1 MPTVQIPGV
10 GDVSF
15 PDTMSQDEISNVI
28 RTKILPDSSTPAPA
42 KAEPGIASEIGSILK
57 SGAGQGIAGLGKLGQ
72 YAGIGGKGLEE
83 YGAGMTKSAT
93 EALSPGTQAA
103 LQRQFIKE
111 APEGQGLFGYQLG
124 DAKLTDIPAQFLQSV
139 PVMAGTMAAA
149 AGATLLAPEAAVA
162 GVGTGVLGLLG
173 RVGLG
178 KVAGRIVTAAGA
190 EAGAAEALA
199 GKLAIN
205 TLTGNV
211 AEGLAAAGSSGIE
224 TEKAIYDFA
233 KSNPDGFFRSP
244 IGQQALKDANG
255 DREKAI
261 DLGAFRAGR
270 SAAAL
275 TGVSTAIL
283 ATPGSAFESLA
294 VFGKGAKAGRLHSAI
309 MGGITEG
316 PAQELP
322 QGSAEQY
329 IQNLQRIQA
338 GEEISPGK
346 GVLEAGVQGAIIGT
360 PIGGALGAVTGAA
373 PLDAKPDAAPSDR
386 RLIALSQQYVSG
398 LDPAEAGYQD
408 RVIDAYH
415 RAAKDVEGSVTEGE
429 ELTVHNPM
437 GRSFDATVVGKN
449 DGRTVIKIDAIDPEK
464 TFTLGEEYT
473 VNNPS
478 QSGIVQPATDTE
490 PAKIVSP
497 QSLSQEDLT
506 AKLIQYHNIV
516 EQHQKEEPKPEHY
529 SAQRIY
535 SALWTEDQRRFDEA
549 NKKTE
554 EPAVEPAA
562 NEAPIVKKPV
572 KPVVTPIVTT
582 PVQGAA
588 TPVKEEV
595 VAEPIVEPVKETP
608 VVEQKAET
616 QAAADSVEFDE
627 DAIDAEA
634 EAQAAEQDKA
644 DAVAVAAENT
654 ATTLANSTKAEEKAA
669 AKVAKKAEND
679 AAKAAEKARL
689 KIYNPLNRALDEFG
703 LMNPDEGTRDD
714 PNPDRALIKL
724 GILKLA
730 KKIADLGYMGKDDL
744 SRFAKE
750 TKSKG
755 ADLTDAIGT
764 IRDVVESSVGRESTP
779 QSRISTKESRAPK
792 KKVADKAKYQLH
804 KGHELM
810 AKIREKESK
819 ALFDKA
825 LPRVAKL
832 IADRMEKLG
841 LRVNSKILANI
852 ARGGDEVNGN
862 YLNKLIKLAI
872 AGRSD
877 KQIMSTLD
885 HESIHAMRELGMITP
900 EEFNN
905 LKKLAD
911 KKGWLK
917 KFYIQSE
924 YDKNG
929 KEISK
934 GRYEDFDPS
943 EAQLKEKGLSR
954 EAWILDAQ
962 YEEAIADAFATYAN
976 GRSPVLGYT
985 NNLPVYVYKKELNI
999 AGQPVGIINR
1009 ILRTLRIIKDV
1020 AGEDAIF
1027 KRIEESPREANA
1039 DKLKAETASPKL
1051 SVSKADLGRE
1061 KTGQLYE
1068 VYNRK
1073 TGKVVGGP
1081 YQTRSAARSGVDRN
1095 DNKYGG
1101 YAHDVREVQEFGSDE
1116 GPEPTKQDLKK
1127 AREEEKL
1134 EALDEAGVNQKFS
1147 VAPAIS
1153 KNIVQNKNG
1162 LYIYKGKLPESFYKW
1177 FGKSVATDDDGY
1189 PLVMFHGTARDISKF
1204 KQKQADAI
1212 FVTLDTHVAF
1222 NFSELSRAWVRDH
1235 LDQFIAPEVQE
1246 EIRDEAR
1253 AKADASSSEYKQM
1266 VFIEELDRLINNE
1279 LPSENNIM
1287 PLFVRAENPFDY
1299 DNKDHIDALKKQLD
1313 KYAKVSKKDA
1323 DLLNEV
1329 FGKVKKGEWESIELS
1344 LVQKAIKAEGFDSF
1358 YAEEEGHKNLA
1369 VYDPNQ
1375 VKSVT
1380 GNSGEYS
1387 RESEDIRESVAPKL
1401 KKTSDVGHKRELTS
1415 GRYVGAPDWVGNS
1428 PQQLAV
1434 LRTKLRRFAM
1444 EGEAGRYWY
1453 ENSSRAIMAMA
1464 GGDKVEAERIVSLI
1478 ALYSPNATVP
1488 ANTSMALT
1496 AYYQWKSGVP
1506 IKAGFGDANRK
1517 AESLLKSGKVWSGI
1531 KTNAFYQNLME
1542 EIDPSKNSEENATMD
1557 MWMALAFDYGLKSL
1571 DQGPKYQFSRRE
1583 IQSLAKELGWKP
1595 HQVQAAIWTAIKS
1608 RIDSIRQELR
1618 AEEVKRGWVRYKVN
1632 PIKDG
1637 NIKKEKNVKAFSI
1650 FNIDS
1655 LAGLNTSSE
1664 YLYGTTG
1671 SVDPIKF
1678 NESIKPQNKYDHF
1691 KLAHKMGLE
1700 YKLNK
1705 ADIEAGK
1712 YDFSNALADRA
1723 VQMSYDSIPDGATG
1737 VLPGSSG
1744 ASTDRQMEHLLALE
1758 RALTGADGKD
1768 LIAEAVGLP
1777 TGIKV
1782 FGYSAWEGNIGA
1794 GGQMFLPVALEGSGN
1809 QRVIKVEAKKLLDQA
1824 AALRGL
1830 LLNKKAIVY
1839 HVPVF
1844 DSSIA
1849 QHNGV
1854 DIRTNRSLTENEM
1867 VVLYRAFNEKFDTL
1881 ELAPGYTQNGA
1892 RVLNFVDKIDNL
1904 DYIKGV
1910 NEIVAKLPEDF
1921 GGGVVD
1927 SRTYRSEG
1935 DRISNDWERN
1945 PNGESYIETL
1955 RKGRPDLLQRV
1966 AVLQSR
1972 VNSVNKEFS
1981 KKYGWGN
1988 PERQQNR
1995 GRLSVAPR
2003 LGDRGEGREKSGRI
2017 TPLQGSPS
2025 VPSVNGPDSRIVA
2038 VAQRYARDNGIDL
2051 KRQAE
2056 YVEVDPVR
2064 GERLANAYVA
2074 MLHAPQDPVVK
2085 EAYSNLIKQTTAQY
2099 RALEAAGYKFWFI
2112 NFEKP
2117 TNQKYAES
2125 PWNAIRDLR
2134 ANQEMG
2140 VFPTTSGYG
2149 TNEFDVSNNPMLEDT
2164 GIKWPDGGIDGPL
2177 KTVLANDLFRAVH
2190 DAFGHGLEG
2199 AGFRADGEE
2208 NAFQAH
2214 IRMYTGSAKGAITS
2228 ETRGQNS
2235 EVNFGPNA
2243 EFNRT
2248 ASGADTIY
2256 ADQKTGLMPKWTWT
2270 EGIAKDEPEFR
2281 ELDAEQDAEMF
2292 RKTVDRVKRGRKMA
2306 FPLHVH
2312 DVETYRNAR
2321 LFLSED
2327 KESGFALMGDEIGS
2341 FFSGGGGQAYPTL
2354 RLAVEEG
2361 GRRIDAYRSIMPKV
2375 LGKAGFRPVARVAFD
2390 PSQATDIWDYKKF
2403 EQFQG
2408 GTPDLVFFV
2417 YDSISKKSEQV
2428 EELVKKTPLVQY
2440 DEALALQAEAAGE
2453 LPKQSVAPKLTI
2465 SPYIGATG
2473 SFGGSQI
2480 PTTFAAPAA
2489 SKLTDHIYTWADK
2502 FVDLKNLQVE
2512 IEKTIGQLDDQ
2523 YNALQKEELY
2533 HAKVAKQ
2540 ILDFMRQE
2548 VAPLYEA
2555 MKEENI
2561 TSEQLNK
2568 YVHNRH
2574 AEERNDQIDKVNQ
2587 GVVQGIVGKG
2597 SGITTKDAR
2606 DYLNNQLTAQEKVSL
2621 ERVAKL
2627 VDGIME
2633 KTRKLMVSSG
2643 LEEQETI
2650 DAWEGTYKHYVP
2662 LERVMGDPDE
2672 TNTGFTGQ
2680 GQGYSVS
2687 KSVKRALGSTLD
2699 VEHIIANV
2707 LATRERTIVRAEK
2720 NEIDKALYGLAIKAP
2735 NPNVWIAVDPDLPK
2749 NKRKNLASLL
2759 ATFGGFTIKEAQNIA
2774 AFPETRSVDRKTGF
2788 VTKGRNP
2795 NLAKADNVLHLMIKG
2810 KEKLIFFNPRNQQAN
2825 RLVRTLKNL
2834 DTANLARGLQTVGAI
2849 TRYFS
2854 AVNTQYNPIFGVIN
2868 LIRDVQTGLINL
2880 ESTPIAG
2887 MQKQV
2892 ASDFMPAIKGI
2903 WSQLR
2908 AEAKGGNGTG
2918 KWAAL
2923 FKEFEQYGGPTGYRD
2938 MFASSDDRA
2947 KMIESEI
2954 KALSRGKI
2962 KSGLA
2967 GIGSMLSDYNTA
2979 FENGVRLAAYKAAID
2994 KGLSKEKAASL
3005 AKNLT
3010 VNFNRKGDIALQAGA
3025 LYAFFN
3031 ASVQG
3036 TARILQTM
3044 TRIENGKIVITPLGK
3059 KIIRGGFLLGVVQAV
3074 ALAAAGF
3081 DDDNPPPFVR
3091 EKNIIIPLMNGKY
3104 LTIPM
3109 PLGFN
3114 LLPNLSRNITE
3125 WAMSGFKDTPKRTI
3139 SLLESVLTGL
3149 NPFGGGFSVQTLVPT
3164 VIDPIVALYGNKDAF
3179 GRRIA
3184 KEDFSSLR
3192 ETPGYLRT
3200 KDTATPWSKGLSE
3213 FLNYASGGTQHMKG
3227 AISPTP
3233 DQIDYLIGQATGGV
3247 GRELGKIAQT
3257 VSSTVTGE
3265 ELPSTKI
3272 PLVSRFYGDTEEA
3285 ASQSN
3290 KYYTNLSRINSY
3302 AAEIKGRRDKPGTGT
3317 VAEFIKDVPEAR
3329 LVPLAKSTYSAIQ
3342 EIEKLKKKAIER
3354 NLPKER
3360 IRQFEK
3366 LSQERMKQFNRRVDA
3381 FQQ

>member
-28 RTKILPDSSTPAPA
+28 RTRILPGSNAPA
-42 KAEPGIASEIGSILK
+42 KAEPGVASEIGSILK
-57 SGAGQGIAGLGKLGQ
+57 SGAGQGIASLGKLGQ

-162 GVGTGVLGLLG
+162 GVGTGVLGLLS

-178 KVAGRIVTAAGA
+178 KVAGRIATAAGPG
-190 EAGAAEALA
+190 AGAAEALA

-205 TLTGNV
+205 TLAGNV
-211 AEGLAAAGSSGIE
+211 GEGLAAAGSSGIE

-244 IGQQALKDANG
+244 IGQQALKDADG

-294 VFGKGAKAGRLHSAI
+294 VFGKGAKSGRLHSAI

-386 RLIALSQQYVSG
+386 RLIALNQQYISG

-408 RVIDAYH
+408 KVIDAYH
-415 RAAKDVEGSVTEGE
+415 RAAKDVEDSVTNGE

-437 GRSFDATVVGKN
+437 GRSYDATVVGKN
-449 DGRTVIKIDAIDPEK
+449 NAGRTVIKIDGIDPEK

-478 QSGIVQPATDTE
+478 QSGVVQPATDTE

-497 QSLSQEDLT
+497 QSLSQKDLT
-506 AKLIQYHNIV
+506 AKLDQYNDIV

-529 SAQRIY
+529 AAQRIA
-535 SALWTEDQRRFDEA
+535 SALSAENQRRFDEE
-549 NKKTE
+549 NKKPE
-554 EPAVEPAA
+554 EPVKAAPRAV
-562 NEAPIVKKPV
+562 APVVKPKAV
-572 KPVVTPIVTT
+572 KPVVATVVTT
-582 PVQGAA
+582 PVKDA
-588 TPVKEEV
+588 TTPLKEEV
-595 VAEPIVEPVKETP
+595 VEEPIVETVQEAPA
-608 VVEQKAET
+608 AE
-616 QAAADSVEFDE
+616 QAAAPTVSDEQNAATQAEADFVEFDE
-627 DAIDAEA
+627 NAIDAEA
-634 EAQAAEQDKA
+634 EVEAVEQDKV

-654 ATTLANSTKAEEKAA
+654 ATTLAKSTKAEEKAA
-669 AKVAKKAEND
+669 AKAAKKAEND
-679 AAKAAEKARL
+679 AAKAAEKTRL
-689 KIYNPLNRALDEFG
+689 KIYNPLNKALDEFE

-714 PNPDRALIKL
+714 PNPDRAQIKL

-730 KKIADLGYMGKDDL
+730 KKIADLGYMDKDNL
-744 SRFAKE
+744 SRFVKE

-755 ADLTDAIGT
+755 ADLTDAIGN

-792 KKVADKAKYQLH
+792 KKVADKGKYQLH
-804 KGHELM
+804 KIHELM

-832 IADRMEKLG
+832 VADRMEKMGLG
-841 LRVNSKILANI
+841 KYVNSKILANI
-852 ARGGDEVNGN
+852 ARGGDEKNGS

-943 EAQLKEKGLSR
+943 EAQLKENGLSR
-954 EAWILDAQ
+954 EEWILDAQ

-976 GRSPVLGYT
+976 GRSPVLGYS

-1009 ILRTLRIIKDV
+1009 ILKTLRIIKDV

-1027 KRIEESPREANA
+1027 KRIQESPREATNLEN
-1039 DKLKAETASPKL
+1039 KETAPKL

-1101 YAHDVREVQEFGSDE
+1101 YAHDIREV
-1116 GPEPTKQDLKK
+1116 
-1127 AREEEKL
+1127 EEDK
-1134 EALDEAGVNQKFS
+1134 KFS
-1147 VAPAIS
+1147 VAPTIS
-1153 KNIVQNKNG
+1153 KNIVQNDKG

-1204 KQKQADAI
+1204 KPKQADAI
-1212 FVTLDTHVAF
+1212 FVTLDKKVAF
-1222 NFSELSRAWVRDH
+1222 NFSELSRAWVLDH
-1235 LDQFIAPEVQE
+1235 LDQFITPERQK
-1246 EIRDEAR
+1246 EIRAEAR
-1253 AKADASSSEYKQM
+1253 ATADASKNKQTA
-1266 VFIEELDRLINNE
+1266 FIDELDRLINNE

-1299 DNKDHIDALKKQLD
+1299 DNKDDIAALTKKIETDAVYDPRIIKDAIGRVRKGDWEQIEDGMVQDAIKELGYD
-1313 KYAKVSKKDA
+1313 GFYAK
-1323 DLLNEV
+1323 
-1329 FGKVKKGEWESIELS
+1329 
-1344 LVQKAIKAEGFDSF
+1344 
-1358 YAEEEGHKNLA
+1358 EEGYKNLA

-1428 PQQLAV
+1428 PQQLTV

-1444 EGEAGRYWY
+1444 EGEPGRYWY

-1488 ANTSMALT
+1488 ANTTMALT
-1496 AYYQWKSGVP
+1496 AYYQWKSGLP
-1506 IKAGFGDANRK
+1506 IVAGFGDANRK
-1517 AESLLKSGKVWSGI
+1517 AESLLRDGKIWSGI

-1557 MWMALAFDYGLKSL
+1557 MWMALAFDYGLKVL

-1583 IQSLAKELGWKP
+1583 IQRLAKELGWKP
-1595 HQVQAAIWTAIKS
+1595 HQVQAAIWTSIKS
-1608 RIDSIRQELR
+1608 RIDPIRAELR
-1618 AEEVKRGWVRYKVN
+1618 AEEERRGWIQYKVK

-1637 NIKKEKNVKAFSI
+1637 KITRAKEPKAFSI
-1650 FNIDS
+1650 FEIDPY
-1655 LAGLNTSSE
+1655 AGLNTFE
-1664 YLYGTTG
+1664 E
-1671 SVDPIKF
+1671 SVSDPIKF
-1678 NESIKPQNKYDHF
+1678 AEAVKTKHKTDHY

-1700 YKLNK
+1700 YDLKK
-1705 ADIEAGK
+1705 EDIEAGK
-1712 YDFSNALADRA
+1712 YDFSNALSDRS
-1723 VQMSYDSIPDGATG
+1723 VQMSYEATPG
-1737 VLPGSSG
+1737 DTTGLLPGIYN
-1744 ASTDRQMEHLLALE
+1744 ASTEEKMEYLLDME
-1758 RALTGADGKD
+1758 RAFTGEDGQD
-1768 LIAEAVGLP
+1768 LVAEAVGLP
-1777 TGIKV
+1777 SGIKI
-1782 FGYSAWEGNIGA
+1782 FGYSAWEGEIGA
-1794 GGQMFLPVALEGSGN
+1794 GGQMFLPVPLDGSGN
-1809 QRVIKVEAKKLLDQA
+1809 SRIIKPEAKKLLDQA

-1830 LLNKKAIVY
+1830 LLNQKAVVY
-1839 HVPVF
+1839 HIPVY
-1844 DSSIA
+1844 DSSDA
-1849 QHNGV
+1849 KQNGV
-1854 DIRTNRSLTENEM
+1854 DIRTKRSLTEKEM
-1867 VVLYRAFNEKFDTL
+1867 DVLYKAFNEKFNTW
-1881 ELAPGYTQNGA
+1881 ELAPGYTGNGA
-1892 RVLNFVDKIDNL
+1892 RILNFSDSTGIGNIA
-1904 DYIKGV
+1904 YIKGV
-1910 NEIVAKLPEDF
+1910 NEIVAALPTDF

-1927 SRTYRSEG
+1927 AKTYRSEG
-1935 DRISNDWERN
+1935 DYISNDWKAN
-1945 PNGESYIETL
+1945 PNGESYLDTL
-1955 RKGRPDLLQRV
+1955 REGRSDIFDRV
-1966 AVLQSR
+1966 AVLQTR
-1972 VNSVNKEFS
+1972 VDAVNRRFS
-1981 KKYGWGN
+1981 EKYGWGSA
-1988 PERQQNR
+1988 ERNVGRDSIAAKQLTRDIQKEGAVSGEGIHYSTTERGSLSSGYFGTGYKGAELARVMSSDDSRLKQRIYFYVNR
-1995 GRLSVAPR
+1995 GRGINPEKYVGGVPHKAQLDNLYDIEADSLNLLTGNQNADESAIIDAGFDGYVGSDAAVLLGKREVSVERVSGKPEAEPFQKAK
-2003 LGDRGEGREKSGRI
+2003 LGTRQQLIRAFGANKTLPSGRMTGEEWKVAI
-2017 TPLQGSPS
+2017 KKDASDLAAMIDLNKINDEDSYYKNDIWRSQFQAKNEKYSSAMVYEGTPKVNYSLVPDTQFYLDNPTRDDLAKYGNRLIYLPIGSDKQKFGMDHIMHNAVRDAGRRWEQVS
-2025 VPSVNGPDSRIVA
+2025 DSDEENTIRGIQNIFAAKDLKAYQETDGKIILRSGLFKRAIVLGSRKGDLSIISVVPSEISKFGKPIDDSPDVQLSEKGLVNTTG
-2038 VAQRYARDNGIDL
+2038 YNGL
-2051 KRQAE
+2051 KIK
-2056 YVEVDPVR
+2056 YKF
-2064 GERLANAYVA
+2064 NA
-2074 MLHAPQDPVVK
+2074 APTGPVV
-2085 EAYSNLIKQTTAQY
+2085 T
-2099 RALEAAGYKFWFI
+2099 
-2112 NFEKP
+2112 
-2117 TNQKYAES
+2117 
-2125 PWNAIRDLR
+2125 
-2134 ANQEMG
+2134 
-2140 VFPTTSGYG
+2140 
-2149 TNEFDVSNNPMLEDT
+2149 
-2164 GIKWPDGGIDGPL
+2164 
-2177 KTVLANDLFRAVH
+2177 
-2190 DAFGHGLEG
+2190 
-2199 AGFRADGEE
+2199 
-2208 NAFQAH
+2208 
-2214 IRMYTGSAKGAITS
+2214 
-2228 ETRGQNS
+2228 
-2235 EVNFGPNA
+2235 
-2243 EFNRT
+2243 
-2248 ASGADTIY
+2248 
-2256 ADQKTGLMPKWTWT
+2256 
-2270 EGIAKDEPEFR
+2270 
-2281 ELDAEQDAEMF
+2281 
-2292 RKTVDRVKRGRKMA
+2292 
-2306 FPLHVH
+2306 
-2312 DVETYRNAR
+2312 
-2321 LFLSED
+2321 
-2327 KESGFALMGDEIGS
+2327 
-2341 FFSGGGGQAYPTL
+2341 
-2354 RLAVEEG
+2354 
-2361 GRRIDAYRSIMPKV
+2361 
-2375 LGKAGFRPVARVAFD
+2375 
-2390 PSQATDIWDYKKF
+2390 
-2403 EQFQG
+2403 
-2408 GTPDLVFFV
+2408 
-2417 YDSISKKSEQV
+2417 
-2428 EELVKKTPLVQY
+2428 VKKTRTL
-2440 DEALALQAEAAGE
+2440 ERE
-2453 LPKQSVAPKLTI
+2453 SVAPKLTI

-2555 MKEENI
+2555 MKAENI
-2561 TSEQLNK
+2561 TPEQLNE

-2574 AEERNDQIDKVNQ
+2574 AEERNIQIDKVNQ

-2597 SGITTKDAR
+2597 SGISTKDAN
-2606 DYLNNQLTAQEKVSL
+2606 DYLNALSAQRKTSL
-2621 ERVAKL
+2621 DRAAKL

-2643 LEEQETI
+2643 LEEQGTI
-2650 DAWEGTYKHYVP
+2650 DAWESTYTFYVP

-2672 TNTGFTGQ
+2672 TNQVSTGQ

-2759 ATFGGFTIKEAQNIA
+2759 ATFGGLTIKEAQNIA

-2892 ASDFMPAIKGI
+2892 IGDFMPAIKGI

-2918 KWAAL
+2918 QWAAL
-2923 FKEFEQYGGPTGYRD
+2923 FKEFEEYGGPTGYRD

-3091 EKNIIIPLMNGKY
+3091 EKNVIIPLMNGKY

-3139 SLLESVLTGL
+3139 SLLESVMTGL

-3164 VIDPIVALYGNKDAF
+3164 VVDPIVALAENKDAF
-3179 GRRIA
+3179 GRRIY

-3213 FLNYASGGTQHMKG
+3213 FLNYASGGTQYMKG
-3227 AISPTP
+3227 AFSPTP
-3233 DQIDYLIGQATGGV
+3233 DQIDYLIGQGTGGV
-3247 GRELGKIAQT
+3247 GRELGKISQT
-3257 VSSTVTGE
+3257 VSSAVTGE

-3317 VAEFIKDVPEAR
+3317 VSEFIKDVPEAR

-3366 LSQERMKQFNRRVDA
+3366 LSQERMKQFNRRVEA